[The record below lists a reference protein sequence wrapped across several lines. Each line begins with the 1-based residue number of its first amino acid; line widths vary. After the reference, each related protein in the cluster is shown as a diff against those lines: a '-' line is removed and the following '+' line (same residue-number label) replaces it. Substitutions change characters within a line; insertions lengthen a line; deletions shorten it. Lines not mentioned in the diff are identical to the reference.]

1 MMVAFAAIGSKA
13 VARVMIPG
21 ASRSSFRDD
30 VARHSEMMAPG
41 VPI

>member
-1 MMVAFAAIGSKA
+1 LRFVAVAAILLPFVGL
-13 VARVMIPG
+13 MIPG